1 MRHGAGST
9 RWPSGA
15 VYDGEYS
22 AGFKDGQGTYVVTNP
37 SSSYK
42 GQWKLDR
49 KHGVGLQAYANG
61 DVYHGSWVQGQMEG
75 HGSYTWANG
84 NSYVGAMRNGL
95 MSGKGIFTWR
105 STAAGGGGDSLQGNW
120 LDGMAHGYGLYT
132 WEGGGCYLGTWTRG
146 LKDGKG
152 TFTHT
157 SVPAAIVD
165 DLRKRGVLPEISVG
179 GTAAGPE
186 PPAAVLSRRNSGL
199 GRPPMKK
206 KPSLQRR
213 RSIGVAG
220 GPDKTL
226 KCEDSSSSPVLER
239 EYAQGV
245 LISEI
250 VLEKWSL
257 PESPSRKL
265 KLGPRRAA
273 KRPGETIIKGH
284 RSYDLMLCLQLGIR

>member
-22 AGFKDGQGTYVVTNP
+22 AGFKDGEGTYVVTNP

-75 HGSYTWANG
+75 HGRYTWANG
-84 NSYVGAMRNGL
+84 NSYIGAMRNGL

-105 STAAGGGGDSLQGNW
+105 STAAGGGGDSFQGNW
-120 LDGMAHGYGLYT
+120 LDGIAHGYGLYT

-165 DLRKRGVLPEISVG
+165 DLRKRGVLPDISVG

-186 PPAAVLSRRNSGL
+186 PSAAVLSRRNSG
-199 GRPPMKK
+199 
-206 KPSLQRR
+206 
-213 RSIGVAG
+213 
-220 GPDKTL
+220 
-226 KCEDSSSSPVLER
+226 LER

-265 KLGPRRAA
+265 KLGPRWAA